1 MFSGPLS
8 YQVFRE
14 TGPSGPN
21 FYQIVQIIRFDVATR
36 QNLGQKIYD
45 LGQYRGPESRSG
57 TWIYLP

>member
-57 TWIYLP
+57 T